1 MALSSALKLTSMVD
15 GCLSSLPTISF
26 TSNTSCFPLLLL
38 PSKRPGFHPLSC
50 SSRRS
55 LPFVS
60 LVAQTSSWA
69 QPKEEEE
76 KEEGALSGLSD
87 WEGEDVGGL
96 FAEGEP
102 EGDDGYMGEEHEV
115 EGEDEGEDEEQSY
128 PPPPADAKLFVGN
141 LPYDVESEQLAQLFE
156 QAGVVEVSEVI
167 FNRKTDQSLGFGF
180 VTMSTVHEAK
190 RAVEMFHRY
199 DYNGRLLT
207 VNKAAPRGSR
217 PVQIRD
223 YEPTFRLYVGN
234 LPWQVDGQRL
244 KEVFGEHGNVI
255 DAKVVSDRETGR
267 SRGFGFVTMG
277 SKEELDG
284 AIAALDG
291 GSLDGRTIRVSVAE
305 ERPRRFSY

>member
-1 MALSSALKLTSMVD
+1 M
-15 GCLSSLPTISF
+15 
-26 TSNTSCFPLLLL
+26 
-38 PSKRPGFHPLSC
+38 
-50 SSRRS
+50 
-55 LPFVS
+55 
-60 LVAQTSSWA
+60 
-69 QPKEEEE
+69 
-76 KEEGALSGLSD
+76 SGLSD
-87 WEGEDVGGL
+87 WEGEDEGGL
-96 FAEGEP
+96 FAGGEA
-102 EGDDGYMGEEHEV
+102 EGDDGYLGEEQ
-115 EGEDEGEDEEQSY
+115 EGEGEEQSY

-167 FNRKTDQSLGFGF
+167 FNRRTDQSLGFGF
-180 VTMSTVHEAK
+180 VTMSTVQEAK
-190 RAVEMFHRY
+190 KAVEMFHRY
-199 DYNGRLLT
+199 EYNGRLLT

-234 LPWQVDGQRL
+234 LPWEVDSQRL
-244 KEVFGEHGNVI
+244 KEVFCEHGNVI

-277 SKEELDG
+277 SKEELDD
-284 AIAALDG
+284 AIAALDR